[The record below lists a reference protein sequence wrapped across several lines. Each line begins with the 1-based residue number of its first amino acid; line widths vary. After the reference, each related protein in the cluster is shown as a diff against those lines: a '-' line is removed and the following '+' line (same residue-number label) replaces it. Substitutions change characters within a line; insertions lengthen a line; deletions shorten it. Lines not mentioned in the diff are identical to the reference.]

1 MIIMAKKSKLEKI
14 LITTSICPLFLLPVL
29 INNKDQIYLSF
40 KSAISNVDENIYPTA
55 KVGPLYDVQTLRK
68 VTNDADAIN
77 VLFLGDNYGPNE
89 NPNTFSDFI
98 HQNVVIPW
106 LSTTYPNTYNEYKNQ
121 THLTRGTRIPF
132 QTYLNDKIN
141 VYSIQ
146 PNFKENN
153 SIVNSKDTF
162 FGVYT
167 TSSSSSS
174 HFYMPLSGY
183 AKVNVLNYDLSNN
196 FLQDGG
202 INTLA
207 TTAVIR
213 NKGDGRANA
222 PSLYFAS
229 TTANHTSTHIHEMG
243 HSIWGLADEYGENQP
258 TGVNR
263 IRITDTS
270 EDNIPWKEFLNF
282 RGVGL
287 VRTST
292 PATKTN
298 QYVPSGKC
306 IMSDSHDPSSDF
318 CEVCLHQIIKR
329 GVNITQNEYF
339 YIADPQLT
347 ISDDRPKTYLDIFY
361 STNLLETLELYDF
374 NIQRGKNKHLDF
386 RTVVDNMTTKPRN
399 IKLRVYVSGEAGLE
413 EFSQPY
419 HIEPGEIK
427 QLKLITSKTL
437 GEVENG
443 VNTIIGQVIDSDT
456 NEVLATNYDR
466 LNYSNL
472 NTESYWGQD
481 FGKKLYTVTIKF
493 LDNKT
498 GQPLPNIKPSILIK
512 RNKEK
517 FQLEKILFNGYRL
530 NETKS
535 KIGNNIT
542 IDGQNLEFSYYYDAL
557 PYKSLKLK
565 LVDDSNNVIQEKVV
579 KVYEGQKFIPKS
591 SDFFLY
597 DLKALNDS
605 NNENEKWNNSVISPT
620 STYLYDEITDNQTE
634 LIYKISSES
643 PTYVIAKDIEM
654 IQGDDSRSVLINDV
668 NKKFKMGIFD
678 HDFGTHVYNPSII
691 YSNIDTST
699 PGEYFFVYYFKNN
712 MDIKESHHSLFK
724 IKVIVK
730 ENQNPNFVA
739 NPLEAEK
746 NRLQSYNYL
755 WIDQLE
761 NYKGYM
767 QDFEA
772 INQNNLLNNISNFN
786 FNYDKFNY
794 EVLEFQKLYP
804 NVSGETFLGYKF
816 KIKITDKT
824 SSASI
829 VTDYFTKNIWLKEDA
844 PITPPTEEVE
854 MQNEI
859 DRINSLSLSL
869 KNPILTQE
877 EVNNIN
883 QDNILESVNG
893 WVQTS
898 GFAYEIINF
907 NNSNNQFTFNIKL
920 SKANATITKTSNLFT
935 LSYQIKSEQTEQ
947 ELLQQEINRI
957 NNLTLSLANNAFS
970 QQEIDQIN
978 NSNFVNKLSNWNLV
992 TSNSSKYNYEITSF
1006 DKANNKFTFNIK
1018 VTLISN
1024 PSISQTSNQFSLDYQ
1039 ITTSVNQDLINE
1051 KNRIDRLDL
1060 SFNKQEF
1067 SPDEIKGIL
1076 DGTISITEYLNN
1088 WSGNNDQFN
1097 YQFIVNRL
1105 SDNELSLT
1113 IQIKDKNNP
1122 SEYRNSKSF
1131 VLRYEPSNSSNNL
1144 TTVILAST
1152 LAPAGAIAAGVAGT
1166 IIYKKKKRKY

>member
-1 MIIMAKKSKLEKI
+1 MAKKSKLEKI
-14 LITTSICPLFLLPVL
+14 LITSSICPLFLLPVL
-29 INNKDQIYLSF
+29 INNKDQIYLTF
-40 KSAISNVDENIYPTA
+40 KSAINNVDENIYRTA

-98 HQNVVIPW
+98 HKNVVIPW
-106 LSTTYPNTYNEYKNQ
+106 LSTTYPRTYNDYKNQ
-121 THLTRGTRIPF
+121 DHLTRGTRIPF

-162 FGVYT
+162 FGMYT

-243 HSIWGLADEYGENQP
+243 HSIWGLADEYDGNQP

-263 IRITDTS
+263 IQITDTS
-270 EDNIPWKEFLNF
+270 EENISWKEFLNF

-287 VRTST
+287 VPTST

-298 QYVPSGKC
+298 QYIPSGEC
-306 IMSDSHDPSSDF
+306 TMLDSHQPSWDF
-318 CEVCLHQIIKR
+318 CEVCIHQIIKR

-347 ISDDRPKTYLDIFY
+347 ISDDRWTYKDIFY
-361 STNLLETLELYDF
+361 STNYLRTIELYDF

-399 IKLRVYVSGEAGLE
+399 VKLRVYVSGEGGFE
-413 EFSQPY
+413 EVSQPY
-419 HIEPGEIK
+419 RIEPGEIK
-427 QLKLITSKTL
+427 QLKLITSKAL
-437 GEVENG
+437 GEQVDAG
-443 VNTIIGQVIDSDT
+443 VNKIIGEVIDSDT

-466 LNYSNL
+466 LNYYYLSQEYN
-472 NTESYWGQD
+472 WGQN
-481 FGKKLYTVTIKF
+481 FGKKLYTVTINF
-493 LDNKT
+493 LDSKT
-498 GQPLPNIKPSILIK
+498 GRQLPNIKPSILIK
-512 RNKEK
+512 RNGEK

-530 NETKS
+530 DETRS
-535 KIGNNIT
+535 KINNNFT
-542 IDGQNLEFSYYYDAL
+542 INGQNLEFNYYYDEL
-557 PYKSLKLK
+557 PSKSLKLK
-565 LVDDSNNVIQEKVV
+565 LLDDSNKVIQEKVV
-579 KVYEGQKFIPKS
+579 KVYQGQKFIPKS

-605 NNENEKWNNSVISPT
+605 NNENEKWNNSVISPA
-620 STYLYDEITDNQTE
+620 STYLYDEIIDNQTE
-634 LIYKISSES
+634 LIYKISLES

-699 PGEYFFVYYFKNN
+699 PGEYFVVYYFKNN
-712 MDIKESHHSLFK
+712 MDIKDSHHSLFK

-730 ENQNPNFVA
+730 ENRKTNFVA

-786 FNYDKFNY
+786 LNYDKFNY
-794 EVLEFQKLYP
+794 QVLEFTKLYP
-804 NVSGETFLGYKF
+804 NVGGENLLGYKF
-816 KIKITDKT
+816 KIQITDKT
-824 SSASI
+824 SRASV

-883 QDNILESVNG
+883 QSNILDNVNG
-893 WVQTS
+893 WVTIS

-907 NNSNNQFTFNIKL
+907 NNSNNQFTFNIKA
-920 SKANATITKTSNLFT
+920 SKANVNITKTSKSFT

-947 ELLQQEINRI
+947 EILQQEINRI
-957 NNLTLSLANNAFS
+957 NNLTLSLANNTFS

-978 NSNFVNKLSNWNLV
+978 NSNFVNNLSNWNLV
-992 TSNSSKYNYEITSF
+992 TLNSSKYKYEITGFNNS
-1006 DKANNKFTFNIK
+1006 NNKFTFNIK

-1067 SPDEIKGIL
+1067 SPDEINGIL

-1105 SDNELSLT
+1105 SDNELSW
-1113 IQIKDKNNP
+1113 
-1122 SEYRNSKSF
+1122 
-1131 VLRYEPSNSSNNL
+1131 
-1144 TTVILAST
+1144 
-1152 LAPAGAIAAGVAGT
+1152 AIAAGVAGT

>member
-1 MIIMAKKSKLEKI
+1 MAKKSKLEKI

-40 KSAISNVDENIYPTA
+40 KSAINNVDENIYPTA

-89 NPNTFSDFI
+89 DSNTFSDFI
-98 HQNVVIPW
+98 YKNVVIPW
-106 LSTTYPNTYNEYKNQ
+106 LSTTYPSTYNDYKNQ
-121 THLTRGTRIPF
+121 THLNRGTRIPF

-162 FGVYT
+162 LGMYT

-174 HFYMPLSGY
+174 HIYMPLSGY

-202 INTLA
+202 ITTLA

-222 PSLYFAS
+222 PSLYLA
-229 TTANHTSTHIHEMG
+229 TTANHSSTHIHEMG
-243 HSIWGLADEYGENQP
+243 HSIWGLADEYDGNQP

-263 IRITDTS
+263 IQITDTS
-270 EDNIPWKEFLNF
+270 EENISWKEFLNF

-287 VRTST
+287 VPTST

-298 QYVPSGKC
+298 QYIPSGEC
-306 IMSDSHDPSSDF
+306 TMLDSHEPSWDF

-347 ISDDRPKTYLDIFY
+347 ISDNRPTYLDSVY
-361 STNLLETLELYDF
+361 STSYLRTIELYDF

-399 IKLRVYVSGEAGLE
+399 IKLRVYVSGNGGLE

-419 HIEPGEIK
+419 QIEPGEIK
-427 QLKLITSKTL
+427 QLKLITSNAL
-437 GEVENG
+437 GEVQDG
-443 VNTIIGQVIDSDT
+443 VNKIIGEVIDSDT

-466 LNYSNL
+466 LNYYYL
-472 NTESYWGQD
+472 NQEYYYGQN
-481 FGKKLYTVTIKF
+481 FGKKLHTVTINF
-493 LDNKT
+493 LDSKT
-498 GQPLPNIKPSILIK
+498 NQPLPNIKPSVLIK
-512 RNKEK
+512 RNGEK
-517 FQLEKILFNGYRL
+517 FKLEKILFNGYHL
-530 NETKS
+530 DETKS
-535 KIGNNIT
+535 KIDNKDIT
-542 IDGQNLEFSYYYDAL
+542 INGQNLVFNYYYDAL
-557 PYKSLKLK
+557 PSKSLKLK
-565 LVDDSNNVIQEKVV
+565 LVDDSNKVIKEKFV
-579 KVYEGQKFIPKS
+579 KVYQGQKFIPKS

-597 DLKALNDS
+597 NLETLNDS
-605 NNENEKWNNSVISPT
+605 NNENNNWNNSVISPDQT
-620 STYLYDEITDNQTE
+620 FLYEGITDNQTE
-634 LIYKISSES
+634 VIYRISSES
-643 PTYVIAKDIEM
+643 PTYVIAKDIEI
-654 IQGDDSRSVLINDV
+654 IQGDDLHSALINDV
-668 NKKFKMGIFD
+668 NKKFKMGILE
-678 HDFGTHVYNPSII
+678 HDFVTNVYNQSII

-772 INQNNLLNNISNFN
+772 INQNNLLTNISNFN
-786 FNYDKFNY
+786 LNYDKFNY
-794 EVLEFQKLYP
+794 EVLEFKKLYP
-804 NVSGETFLGYKF
+804 NVGGETFLGYKF

-824 SSASI
+824 SGSSI
-829 VTDYFTKNIWLKEDA
+829 VTDYFTKNIWLKEGA
-844 PITPPTEEVE
+844 PITPPTEEVQ

-869 KNPILTQE
+869 KNSTLTQE
-877 EVNNIN
+877 QVNNIN
-883 QDNILESVNG
+883 QSNILDNVNG

-907 NNSNNQFTFNIKL
+907 NNSNNQFTFNIKV

-957 NNLTLSLANNAFS
+957 NNLTLSLANNTFS

-978 NSNFVNKLSNWNLV
+978 NSNFVNNLSNWNLV
-992 TSNSSKYNYEITSF
+992 TLNSSKYNYEITSF
-1006 DKANNKFTFNIK
+1006 VKANNKFTFNIK

-1024 PSISQTSNQFSLDYQ
+1024 PSISQVSKQFSLDYQ
-1039 ITTSVNQDLINE
+1039 ISTSANQALKEE
-1051 KNRIDRLDL
+1051 KDRIDRLDL
-1060 SFNKQEF
+1060 SFKKQKF
-1067 SPDEIKGIL
+1067 SQEEINGIL

-1113 IQIKDKNNP
+1113 IQIKDKNNT